1 MSGAAGLSAAK
12 RRRGPQGGSRQ
23 PNPPPPAP
31 PAPQETAASS
41 SGGLSPMQL
50 LQQHHQRI
58 GHIEQAQAMFADTLG
73 NISGATG
80 GDDNVA
86 IESVNEVRGRVDA
99 IEKEMRVRNDEPPED
114 LAFFREK
121 TIKLEKQVSELKQ
134 MMMKIQTFAMETNF
148 TLLKYK
154 NGMDAQLAA
163 KVNQT
168 HAESNTESLLDIEDD
183 GTFDEDAEGGANA
196 DGN

>member
-23 PNPPPPAP
+23 PTPAPAP
-31 PAPQETAASS
+31 PAPQETPTSN

-50 LQQHHQRI
+50 LQQHHQRL
-58 GHIEQAQAMFADTLG
+58 GHIEQAQTMFAETLG
-73 NISGATG
+73 NMSGATG
-80 GDDNVA
+80 GDDGVV

-183 GTFDEDAEGGANA
+183 GTFDDDDQNGGEDGG
-196 DGN
+196 D